1 MFNSASKK
9 YTVYKPQGTTDR
21 YNQEIS
27 TYIESGSA
35 VLFLSLNTHAFNT
48 KNDISVTQC
57 EYIATTFSTLP
68 QIGDLIDNKYEVR
81 FIVEAGRER
90 FLYLKEYQH
99 G

>member
-9 YTVYKPQGTTDR
+9 YTIYKPQETTDR
-21 YNQEIS
+21 YNQKIS

>member
-1 MFNSASKK
+1 MFNSTSKK
-9 YTVYKPQGTTDR
+9 YTVYKPQVTTDS